1 MRYKISLLVLAL
13 LIWQNVQAQEIKDP
27 RLQPIKREDLLQLI
41 TKTPVESSTHGRL
54 ISRARRSKLLGL
66 AYVQYSNIWKAK
78 PNNAYANYWKG
89 MAAYQY
95 EWQAGYAS
103 SSVRITG
110 EQKLRLWEA
119 ARSGFQRAVE
129 LKPDF
134 ASANA
139 AYGAFLFKIPH
150 EEKKGMALMK
160 KAVKLEPKH
169 AGAWRTLGEALI
181 NPYRDAYNPKE
192 GEAALLKSAKL
203 DPLFAAPHSALTR
216 LYVETK
222 RYKEAQRELQI
233 YTELVGAKN
242 AAPTIKFFK
251 PDIDKGLYSAKR

>member
-1 MRYKISLLVLAL
+1 MCYKIALLMLAL
-13 LIWQNVQAQEIKDP
+13 LIWQNVQAQEIRDP
-27 RLQPIKREDLLQLI
+27 RLQPIKREELLQLI
-41 TKTPVESSTHGRL
+41 AKTPLESKVHSKL
-54 ISRARRSKLLGL
+54 ISRARRSKLLGV

-78 PNNAYANYWKG
+78 PNNPYANYWKG

-103 SSVRITG
+103 SGVRITG
-110 EQKLRLWEA
+110 EQKLRLWDA
-119 ARSGFQRAVE
+119 ARSGFEKAVE

-150 EEKKGMALMK
+150 EERKGLALMK
-160 KAVKLEPKH
+160 KAVKLDPKS
-169 AGAWRTLGEALI
+169 AGLWRNLGEALI

-222 RYKEAQRELQI
+222 RYKEAQHELQI
-233 YTELVGAKN
+233 YTKLVGAKD

-251 PDIDKGLYSAKR
+251 PKIDKGLAQSR